1 MQRATAMDSVV
12 MSIAEVDARGLLIVG
27 DDTGSSRRICQGDFV
42 EQGQPVRTAICYL
55 YSR

>member
-27 DDTGSSRRICQGDFV
+27 DDTGSSRRICL

>member
-27 DDTGSSRRICQGDFV
+27 DDSRRICQGDFV